1 MSARRHV
8 EASAIPADAARSA
21 EVAQRIEQA
30 LFEDASLDAHNVLV
44 IVSGDVLVLRGHV
57 RSWSERSHIN
67 EIAWNTP
74 RVCADVNDLVLF
86 DDAAVHGR
94 LLHGTDPM
102 DLGAGGCDVASST
115 DHPPDDEPDTEI
127 TQPADMIALFRAG

>member
-44 IVSGDVLVLRGHV
+44 IVSGDELALRGHV
-57 RSWSERSHIN
+57 RSWSERSHIG

-74 RVCADVNDLVLF
+74 GVCAVVNDLVLF

-94 LLHGTDPM
+94 RLHGTDPM
-102 DLGAGGCDVASST
+102 DLGAGGCDV
-115 DHPPDDEPDTEI
+115 
-127 TQPADMIALFRAG
+127 